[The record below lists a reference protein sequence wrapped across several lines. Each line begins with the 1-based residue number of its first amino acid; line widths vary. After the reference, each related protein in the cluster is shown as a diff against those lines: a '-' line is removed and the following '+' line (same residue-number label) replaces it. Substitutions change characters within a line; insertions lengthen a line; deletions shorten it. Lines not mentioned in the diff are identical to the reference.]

1 MRGGGKCSGRPEDLL
16 SRPRTEDAVP
26 QGPRARLGESPRT
39 RGRECRAP
47 PAPAP
52 APPPATAPPRRPRA
66 EREGAGRALVTATGT
81 QVVRSQ
87 LAGAPTARGSLSGR
101 PRILLPSLRAL
112 NSQAGVCLHLS
123 GKGCPL
129 PGAGGLL
136 GTAQNE
142 ASWET
147 NHMLVFVRNVP
158 V

>member
-1 MRGGGKCSGRPEDLL
+1 MRGGGKCSGCPEDLL

-87 LAGAPTARGSLSGR
+87 QRAHQQHGAHSQGVPAFCC
-101 PRILLPSLRAL
+101 PQLRAP

-123 GKGCPL
+123 GAGCPL